1 MIRGGYTE
9 KVATHVVDRAEDPH
23 EPKPG
28 TWSWLKEYTG
38 YVVTILPYVSAGLV
52 LIPGLN
58 VWAKAGILFGFTVLV
73 LYVRVWHEKAGI
85 EVTDVEKRRKKA

>member
-1 MIRGGYTE
+1 M
-9 KVATHVVDRAEDPH
+9 ATGVFPRTKDPD

-38 YVVTILPYVSAGLV
+38 YVVTVLPYVSAGLV

-58 VWAKAGILFGFTVLV
+58 VWVKGAILFVFAVVV

-85 EVTDVEKRRKKA
+85 EVTGPRERKKKA